1 MIKTICYKSHPKNQR
16 SILENMVLLDDTKK
30 RNDAMNIV
38 GLLVLHENTFLQII
52 EGEATRV
59 DALFSRIIKDN
70 RHKDITVILNEPIKD
85 FTFSTFEVDYSVLQN
100 IESLYALQEYV
111 NHLEVNNKEYS
122 DVFSNF
128 LSNLLKEDPKLS

>member
-128 LSNLLKEDPKLS
+128 LSNLLKEDPKLP